1 MVYMDDDLETTEC
14 SLQIIHLMKHI
25 MIFVFKQCNIKT
37 DLDNAAIAINIR
49 YIGWLL
55 DLQRKA
61 VKMPADKKVTILSRL
76 KRFSMG
82 HSHVITGGA
91 GKPVGRWSRT
101 YNSQNLY
108 TRGRMTRPK
117 DARLTPSILPPPGL
131 APWGTPTGA
140 TPSGVASCEFLL
152 GMCVCVCLCA
162 VDSQRWCLFT
172 TVGVTRQWSVARA
185 L

>member
-1 MVYMDDDLETTEC
+1 MEFDNGMVYMDDDLETTEC

-82 HSHVITGGA
+82 HSHVITGTPKKSKFLFSGQEIAAIA
-91 GKPVGRWSRT
+91 GSLLHFADIHHNLKP
-101 YNSQNLY
+101 Y
-108 TRGRMTRPK
+108 
-117 DARLTPSILPPPGL
+117 LTP
-131 APWGTPTGA
+131 
-140 TPSGVASCEFLL
+140 FYRLL
-152 GMCVCVCLCA
+152 DGYDL
-162 VDSQRWCLFT
+162 SEKKH
-172 TVGVTRQWSVARA
+172 
-185 L
+185 